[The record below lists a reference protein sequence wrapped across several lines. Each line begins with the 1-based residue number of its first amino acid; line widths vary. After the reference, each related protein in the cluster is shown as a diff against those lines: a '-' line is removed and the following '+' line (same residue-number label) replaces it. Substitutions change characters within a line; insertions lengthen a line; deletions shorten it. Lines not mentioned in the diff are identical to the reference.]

1 MQEQTANDERLCDTG
16 VGLPSGG
23 KICTLS
29 IIGQIEGHYLLPP
42 DSKTTKYEHVIP
54 QLAAV
59 EQDADISGML
69 ILINTVGGDVEAG
82 LAIAE
87 LVAGMKTP
95 TASVVLGGGH
105 SIGVPLAV
113 SADRSFIV
121 PSAAMTVH
129 PVRLSGPVLGT
140 PQTVSYFARMQQRID
155 GFLLTHSRITKD
167 KLHELMFATDD
178 IAADVGT
185 VIDGET
191 AVGCGLIDSIGSIS
205 DALEWI
211 NGEIEIGRNKKE
223 NNTIQKDGRQDGG

>member
-1 MQEQTANDERLCDTG
+1 MQEQTAHEEKICD
-16 VGLPSGG
+16 GG
-23 KICTLS
+23 IGMPLGGNICTLS
-29 IIGQIEGHYLLPP
+29 VIGQIEGHYLLPP

-54 QLAAV
+54 QLAAA
-59 EQDADISGML
+59 EQDAGIDGLL

-87 LVAGMKTP
+87 LIAGMRTV

-155 GFLLTHSRITKD
+155 GFLLRHSHISKD
-167 KLHELMFATDD
+167 RLHELMFATDD

-191 AVGCGLIDSIGSIS
+191 AVDCGLIDAIGSIS
-205 DALEWI
+205 DALDWI

-223 NNTIQKDGRQDGG
+223 NHTDQKEQQAGG

>member
-1 MQEQTANDERLCDTG
+1 MQEQTAGEEKIYDTG
-16 VGLPSGG
+16 IVTADGG
-23 KICTLS
+23 NICTLS
-29 IIGQIEGHYLLPP
+29 IIGQVEGHYLLPP

-59 EQDADISGML
+59 EQDEHIGGL
-69 ILINTVGGDVEAG
+69 LVLINTVGGDVEAG

-87 LVAGMKTP
+87 LIAGMSKV

-140 PQTVSYFARMQQRID
+140 PQTVSYFMRMQQRVD
-155 GFLLTHSRITKD
+155 GFLLRHSGISRE
-167 KLHELMFATDD
+167 KLSELMFATDD

-185 VIDGET
+185 IIDGET
-191 AVGCGLIDSIGSIS
+191 AVECGLIDAVGSIS
-205 DALEWI
+205 DALDWI
-211 NGEIEIGRNKKE
+211 NGEIKIG
-223 NNTIQKDGRQDGG
+223 